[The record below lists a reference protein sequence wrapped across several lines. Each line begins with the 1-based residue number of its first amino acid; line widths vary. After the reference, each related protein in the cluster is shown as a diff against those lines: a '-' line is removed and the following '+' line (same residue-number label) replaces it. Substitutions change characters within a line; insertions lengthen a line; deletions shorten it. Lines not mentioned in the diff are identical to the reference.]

1 MLVTSRVT
9 IYELLKRRT
18 PQPGEVGGGEV
29 RALDLRPTEG
39 GETRAI
45 VTHLG
50 PTADG
55 GGGARDSNTP
65 QTYDQ
70 RADLRPAGVSQK
82 GGQIRVWLD
91 AAPDAGQ
98 GFEKPDSPA

>member
-1 MLVTSRVT
+1 M
-9 IYELLKRRT
+9 
-18 PQPGEVGGGEV
+18 GGV

-39 GETRAI
+39 GGARAI

-50 PTADG
+50 PTVDGG

-65 QTYDQ
+65 RTYGRQGGGGGCARDRNTPRTYDR
-70 RADLRPAGVSQK
+70 RANLWPAGVSQK
-82 GGQIRVWLD
+82 GGQIRVRLD

-98 GFEKPDSPA
+98 GFKKPDSLA